1 MVTVVAQYTGKSTN
15 WEKVIYF
22 LSLMSCSINKLKS
35 HIIFTCFLHVFLNVF
50 RFYMEKKFLLQE
62 MVGGQ
67 GDCHPWPIF
76 SVALIKYMKVIP
88 QEIYVITVVLFL
100 SWIVLGIIR
109 KSTKIE
115 WLEKY
120 KMILLLYNKDCVK
133 SLVTVTRLI

>member
-15 WEKVIYF
+15 SEKVIYF

-35 HIIFTCFLHVFLNVF
+35 HIIFTCFLHVFFTVF
-50 RFYMEKKFLLQE
+50 RFYMEKKNLLQE
-62 MVGGQ
+62 MVGG
-67 GDCHPWPIF
+67 DWHPLPPLRSWLSIWK
-76 SVALIKYMKVIP
+76 LYQRKE
-88 QEIYVITVVLFL
+88 EIYVIAVILFL

-120 KMILLLYNKDCVK
+120 KMILLLYNKDFVK